1 MILIIVRCYFGDNS
15 SLANDIRK
23 EMKVLNSKLLKAKD
37 KNTKS
42 EIHKNLGFFQKKKAK
57 GNNLL

>member
-37 KNTKS
+37 KNTKR
-42 EIHKNLGFFQKKKAK
+42 EIHKNIGLFQKKKEK